1 MLFSYIKYVNFMI
14 LNVQNRMTDV
24 NKAYDLKLTIIFYKR
39 WGPNW
44 FIKSNKDTNSSFL
57 SVPFYT

>member
-1 MLFSYIKYVNFMI
+1 MFSSIKYVNFMI
-14 LNVQNRMTDV
+14 LNLQYMMTDV

-44 FIKSNKDTNSSFL
+44 FIK
-57 SVPFYT
+57 